1 MTSYKAMA
9 TWKGEHWGHVSCSN
23 GAELDFSAPPSL
35 HGHPGVMT
43 PEDGVVSALNMC
55 FQLMF
60 LWAAERFE
68 MGLVPCEC
76 EAEGFS
82 VPLRRMS
89 FPHARTCCGRTHL
102 ERFGLLGNPTIQISI
117 RMTRKRQNG
126 SKRCS
131 PCTRSSPKD
140 RVGGDGEVSHPPRTT
155 SHGDTPSR
163 RTRISSSESWPRTSV
178 SDVVAA
184 SSCHPRPS

>member
-1 MTSYKAMA
+1 MISYKAMA

-68 MGLVPCEC
+68 LGLVSYEC
-76 EAEGFS
+76 EAEGFVEEFIDKTS
-82 VPLRRMS
+82 VFQRFVLRPRIVVKGS
-89 FPHARTCCGRTHL
+89 S
-102 ERFGLLGNPTIQISI
+102 ER
-117 RMTRKRQNG
+117 
-126 SKRCS
+126 
-131 PCTRSSPKD
+131 
-140 RVGGDGEVSHPPRTT
+140 RVQQALKTAYKYSLVAQSLKGEVL
-155 SHGDTPSR
+155 
-163 RTRISSSESWPRTSV
+163 
-178 SDVVAA
+178 VV
-184 SSCHPRPS
+184 PEITVLN